1 MSEPNRQDRATNRDD
16 HSVRRQANAWVVRLT
31 SGTATQDDARA
42 LAAWRSTPEHD
53 AAFRAAAGL
62 WRRTGDALAA
72 TAGPAVA
79 REAPRGMTRRRMLG
93 RVAAGGVATASIAA
107 AGATLVVQLPTLR
120 AAYRTGTG
128 EIRTVTLPSGIRI
141 ELDAESALDAHLDD
155 MRQEVVL
162 HAGSVAVTT
171 PATRASLT
179 VLVGEARLIT
189 EPSEAAEVVVRCRSR
204 GGLSGWFGGQ
214 DADVACLSGRVTV
227 VPAPGA
233 PATRLTAGQEVEIG
247 PDARGLHA
255 IDVAATAA
263 WRRGLLVFRDTPLS
277 QVVDDLNRYRPGRIV
292 VASSTTAARRVT
304 GVFHLARPEEAL
316 GSIRTALAL
325 SEVRFGDHLVVL
337 R

>member
-1 MSEPNRQDRATNRDD
+1 MSEPNQQHTATNGDD
-16 HSVRRQANAWVVRLT
+16 HSVRRQAHAWVVHLT
-31 SGTATQDDARA
+31 SGTATQDDAQA

-62 WRRTGDALAA
+62 WRRAGDALAS
-72 TAGPAVA
+72 TAGPAIA

-107 AGATLVVQLPTLR
+107 AGATLVLRLPTLR
-120 AAYRTGTG
+120 AAYRTGIG
-128 EIRTVTLPSGIRI
+128 EIRTVTLPAGIRI
-141 ELDAESALDAHLDD
+141 ELDAETALDAQLDD
-155 MRQEVVL
+155 MRQAIVL
-162 HAGSVAVTT
+162 HAGSAAVTV
-171 PATRASLT
+171 PATRAPLT
-179 VLVGEARLIT
+179 MVVGEVRLIT
-189 EPSEAAEVVVRCRSR
+189 EPSEPAEVVIRCRPR
-204 GGLSGWFGGQ
+204 GGLSGWVGGQ
-214 DADVACLSGRVTV
+214 DVDVACLFGRVTV
-227 VPAPGA
+227 VAAPGI
-233 PATRLTAGQEVEIG
+233 PATRLAAGQEVEIG
-247 PDARGLHA
+247 PDARSPHA

-292 VASSTTAARRVT
+292 VASSATAARRVT

-325 SEVRFGDHLVVL
+325 SEVRFGDRLVVL

>member
-1 MSEPNRQDRATNRDD
+1 MKAPNHQHGPTSGDDGGVRQ
-16 HSVRRQANAWVVRLT
+16 QAHAWVVHLT

-42 LAAWRSTPEHD
+42 LALWRSVPEHD

-62 WRRTGDALAA
+62 WQRTGDALAG
-72 TAGPAVA
+72 TSRPTVA

-93 RVAAGGVATASIAA
+93 RVAAGGVASASIAA
-107 AGATLVVQLPTLR
+107 AGATLVLRWPTLR
-120 AAYRTGTG
+120 APYRTGTG
-128 EIRTVTLPSGIRI
+128 QIRTVTLPGGIRI
-141 ELDAESALDAHLDD
+141 ELDAETALDADLDD
-155 MRQEVVL
+155 MRQDIVL
-162 HAGSVAVTT
+162 HAGSVAVTV
-171 PATRASLT
+171 PANRTALA
-179 VLVGEARLIT
+179 VVVGEARLVT
-189 EPSEAAEVVVRCRSR
+189 EPSEPAEVVVRCRPR
-204 GGLSGWFGGQ
+204 GGLSGWVGGQ

-227 VPAPGA
+227 VPAPGV
-233 PATRLTAGQEVEIG
+233 PATRLVAGQEVGIG

-263 WRRGLLVFRDTPLS
+263 WRRGLLVFRGTPLA

-292 VASSTTAARRVT
+292 VASSAAAARRVT

-325 SEVRFGDHLVVL
+325 SEVRFGDRLVVL